1 MSTPDPA
8 PKPTKDSPFHLNRS
22 RVTLLLL
29 IALAL
34 VSIIGALSGGL
45 TGYQQ
50 LREGTLEQQAQ

>member
-1 MSTPDPA
+1 MSTPA
-8 PKPTKDSPFHLNRS
+8 PKKDNPFRLNRS
-22 RVTLLLL
+22 RITLLLL

-45 TGYQQ
+45 TGYQE

>member
-1 MSTPDPA
+1 MTPPA
-8 PKPTKDSPFHLNRS
+8 PKKDSPFRLNRS
-22 RVTLLLL
+22 RITLLLL

-34 VSIIGALSGGL
+34 VSIVGALTGGL